1 MLDPPPFAR
10 SKDAVDGALRGYK
23 ELNLRALRLLAPG
36 GILATYSCSHRV
48 SEEMYLEVIEDAASD
63 ARREAV
69 VLERTSQPADHPVL
83 LNFPESRYLKGFII
97 EIRA

>member
-1 MLDPPPFAR
+1 
-10 SKDAVDGALRGYK
+10 
-23 ELNLRALRLLAPG
+23 
-36 GILATYSCSHRV
+36 
-48 SEEMYLEVIEDAASD
+48 MYLEVIEDAASD

-69 VLERTSQPADHPVL
+69 ILERTSQPTDHPVL